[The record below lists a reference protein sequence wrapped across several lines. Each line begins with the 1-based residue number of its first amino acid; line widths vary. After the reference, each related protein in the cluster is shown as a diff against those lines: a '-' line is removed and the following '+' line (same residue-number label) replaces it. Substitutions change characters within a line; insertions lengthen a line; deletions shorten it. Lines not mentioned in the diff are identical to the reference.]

1 MGGAGEGDSNLI
13 GYAHDVT
20 ARAALDLAFGVDLD
34 RRAALEPI
42 EQAWPTPINAPRER
56 GRCRR
61 LPPVQRHGA
70 QFAEIGDAYTRRA
83 ARCSRVRLAWLPV
96 ISGRVPFEGRLFDE
110 RHSELDGTN
119 CIYELTR
126 SDLDHDVLLAVDHA
140 NVLLA

>member
-61 LPPVQRHGA
+61 LPPFQRHGA
-70 QFAEIGDAYTRRA
+70 QFAEIGDAYTEARRA
-83 ARCSRVRLAWLPV
+83 
-96 ISGRVPFEGRLFDE
+96 
-110 RHSELDGTN
+110 
-119 CIYELTR
+119 
-126 SDLDHDVLLAVDHA
+126 LLASQVGVVAGHFRPRPVRGSLVRRA
-140 NVLLA
+140 SFRA